1 MRIIDVLI
9 AMQDDPGEDVYLEV
23 YKPLTRGLPR
33 ECRSVWFWFMA
44 WEAA

>member
-1 MRIIDVLI
+1 MRVIDVLI
-9 AMQDDPGEDVYLEV
+9 AMQDMPEEDVYTEV
-23 YKPLTRGLPR
+23 YKPLLNGLPR